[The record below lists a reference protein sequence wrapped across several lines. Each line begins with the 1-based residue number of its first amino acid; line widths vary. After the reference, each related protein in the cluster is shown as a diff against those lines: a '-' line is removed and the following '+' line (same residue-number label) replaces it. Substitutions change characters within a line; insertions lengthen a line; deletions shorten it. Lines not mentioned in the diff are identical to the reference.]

1 MKRAI
6 ILTAAI
12 LWAAAPYPADTESDI
27 NSLDAQRLGAL
38 IRGDVQALERL
49 LSKDLIYTHAS
60 GWRQTKTEFL
70 ASLRSGELVYHT
82 FAMRGR
88 NIHVYPDAV
97 IVTGN
102 ADAQVRSKGQ
112 ELNVSLLFLEVY
124 VKQEGRWQLAAWQ
137 STRSAP

>member
-6 ILTAAI
+6 ILTGVI
-12 LWAAAPYPADTESDI
+12 LWAAVPYPADTESEI
-27 NSLDAQRLGAL
+27 ESLDAQRVDAL
-38 IRGDVQALERL
+38 IRGDVEALDRF

-70 ASLRSGELVYHT
+70 ASLRSGELLYHT

-88 NIHVYPDAV
+88 NVHVYGDSA

-102 ADAQVRSKGQ
+102 ASAQVRSKGQ